1 MKMRVLESTVFELG
15 WKLRVLE
22 SRVARVLESRVL
34 ELGRKLWMQLE
45 YLQDFEQE
53 YDVFFLQIL

>member
-22 SRVARVLESRVL
+22 SRVL

-45 YLQDFEQE
+45 YL
-53 YDVFFLQIL
+53 